1 MANERPALS
10 TIDKWAGRPLCLYVI
25 WVSEDDRGGNKYQH
39 HLKCDTQTVAGQ
51 SEINWHCILTTTTQM
66 HKFLESKLDLLNS
79 MIIKLIVFAYCILT
93 TTELHRFPGILKID
107 ILTLMIVDMKWIV
120 DGEHKLV
127 DSLRS

>member
-1 MANERPALS
+1 
-10 TIDKWAGRPLCLYVI
+10 
-25 WVSEDDRGGNKYQH
+25 
-39 HLKCDTQTVAGQ
+39 
-51 SEINWHCILTTTTQM
+51 M